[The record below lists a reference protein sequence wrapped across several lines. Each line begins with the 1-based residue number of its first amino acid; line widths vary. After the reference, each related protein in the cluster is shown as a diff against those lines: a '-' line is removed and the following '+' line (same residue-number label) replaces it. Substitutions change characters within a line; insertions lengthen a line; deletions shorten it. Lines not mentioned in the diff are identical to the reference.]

1 MSKQINKFHPNKV
14 NRFDDEKEQDSK
26 NYSCS
31 KCNKN
36 VVGLVNL
43 MDHFNKDH
51 DQVDS
56 QWQCPIC
63 PKNFKDRIG
72 VWRHVRSDHL
82 SITKKCPEC
91 GISFPLR
98 KLKHHKNKMH
108 GKLYKCDLCDHSTTL
123 KSSYDR

>member
-1 MSKQINKFHPNKV
+1 MLKQINKFHPNKV
-14 NRFDDEKEQDSK
+14 NRFDDEKEQDSQ

-36 VVGLVNL
+36 IIGLVNL

-108 GKLYKCDLCDHSTTL
+108 GKLYKVPF
-123 KSSYDR
+123 KYYVIKRDRPMGG